1 MTLSEESMDLNWKS
15 QVIWGV
21 RLPQPILGL
30 IGLKDSAGI
39 HFETI
44 SVFPFK
50 ENFIARNVNCKIFCY
65 KYFVLI
71 FS

>member
-15 QVIWGV
+15 QEVWGV
-21 RLPQPILGL
+21 TPQPIPGL
-30 IGLKDSAGI
+30 IGLDISAGI

-44 SVFPFK
+44 SVMY
-50 ENFIARNVNCKIFCY
+50 IARFLLWIFCHN
-65 KYFVLI
+65 FQLI

>member
-15 QVIWGV
+15 QEVWGV
-21 RLPQPILGL
+21 TPQPIPGL
-30 IGLKDSAGI
+30 IGLDISAGI

-50 ENFIARNVNCKIFCY
+50 ENFIVRNVHCSIFA
-65 KYFVLI
+65 LHML
-71 FS
+71 S